1 MVVIFPHDKIYHGL
15 QYHPIFVYTSPVKTA
30 ILEQLFKMQT
40 QTQLILIKEKKEK
53 EKGEVSSP
61 MVKECTYMYN
71 FGKKKKK
78 VI

>member
-1 MVVIFPHDKIYHGL
+1 
-15 QYHPIFVYTSPVKTA
+15 
-30 ILEQLFKMQT
+30 MQT

>member
-1 MVVIFPHDKIYHGL
+1 
-15 QYHPIFVYTSPVKTA
+15 
-30 ILEQLFKMQT
+30 MQT

-78 VI
+78 WFEGNPTKSKTHSSFHMKPQSQNPLEPLI